1 MKKIIRAARDIE
13 TITKELDAIR
23 DTISKKKEAYDRDY
37 KNYKKAMR
45 EVFQKTEDKVLKE
58 IGETSIPLEVDVS
71 SSRYLDG
78 LEVKIT
84 NGDNP
89 YNGQSLNWRMNIE
102 VEDDEVKKESSSWS
116 GLNATTKEHIDN
128 LKENVDVLER
138 INEIDWK
145 SILSDDVP
153 NIDEY
158 MSGDYFTKD
167 DKEVEQSLQ
176 AELEEA
182 EEENAI

>member
-23 DTISKKKEAYDRDY
+23 DTISKKKEAYDKDY
-37 KNYKKAMR
+37 KNYKIAVR

-78 LEVKIT
+78 LDVKIT

-89 YNGQSLNWRMNIE
+89 NSDQALNWSIRIE
-102 VEDDEVKKESSSWS
+102 AADGEVKKESNSWS
-116 GLNATTKEHIDN
+116 GLNATTKEYIDN

-145 SILSDDVP
+145 SILFDDIP
-153 NIDEY
+153 DIDEY
-158 MSGDYFTKD
+158 MSGDYFTKE
-167 DKEVEQSLQ
+167 DKEVENSLQ

>member
-1 MKKIIRAARDIE
+1 
-13 TITKELDAIR
+13 
-23 DTISKKKEAYDRDY
+23 
-37 KNYKKAMR
+37 MR

-71 SSRYLDG
+71 SSRHLDG